1 MWFWRIM
8 TVSQNP
14 LLIFCVLKMPPDTV
28 KWLTRQGCYQTI
40 TQFLCQMG
48 LLDELGTPEV
58 WTLDGSKVF
67 FSLNVCITC
76 FLCPLKRQW
85 YLGFLSDPDG
95 KLLLKGVVIRLSKIC
110 FLLRKDHLAL
120 AFGAGCSWRFLIQGL
135 NFCKEWI
142 TRSQKNDAKSI

>member
-1 MWFWRIM
+1 MVLEDNDSLPKSLVNFLCLENASWRCQVI
-8 TVSQNP
+8 
-14 LLIFCVLKMPPDTV
+14 DT
-28 KWLTRQGCYQTI
+28 TGCYQTI
-40 TQFLCQMG
+40 TWFLCQMG
-48 LLDELGTPEV
+48 LLDELGTPGV

-95 KLLLKGVVIRLSKIC
+95 KLLLKGVVMRLSKIC

>member
-1 MWFWRIM
+1 MVLEDNDSLPKSLVTI
-8 TVSQNP
+8 
-14 LLIFCVLKMPPDTV
+14 LYLKMPPDAV
-28 KWLTRQGCYQTI
+28 KWLGCCQTA
-40 TQFLCQMG
+40 TWSLWWMG
-48 LLDELGTPEV
+48 LLAELGSPGV

-67 FSLNVCITC
+67 FSLNVWITR

-85 YLGFLSDPDG
+85 YLGLLSGPDG
-95 KLLLKGVVIRLSKIC
+95 KLLLKGVVMRLSKIC
-110 FLLRKDHLAL
+110 FLLRKDHLVL